1 MNTYRVSQ
9 KTLMFVKTPSTWETS
24 ICDLCFSQAPQ
35 SSSSYTG
42 DTQQTRMRHG
52 KFWVNIW
59 EKKPFHTE
67 DDSINCW
74 QRSREAV
81 GFKPWRC
88 INLKL
93 TKPRTIFPELY
104 QMTSAAESRTG
115 AQYPVMY
122 PRIYPRKSEHLL
134 SGIYSIK
141 HISQKNKYFWI

>member
-1 MNTYRVSQ
+1 MLFSSASIIFLLYRGHARNS
-9 KTLMFVKTPSTWETS
+9 
-24 ICDLCFSQAPQ
+24 DA
-35 SSSSYTG
+35 
-42 DTQQTRMRHG
+42 TRKILSKHMG
-52 KFWVNIW
+52 
-59 EKKPFHTE
+59 KKPFHTE

-104 QMTSAAESRTG
+104 QMTSVAESRTG

-122 PRIYPRKSEHLL
+122 PRKYPRKSEHLL

-141 HISQKNKYFWI
+141 HISQKNKYF